1 LKTGQPRSTVAPA
14 RVAIHPSQFPEA
26 VRLDLL
32 ESLRSRK
39 INHKFHYDSLKQSQ
53 KWLGLHEAYA
63 PSLTDPD
70 CATVYHQGF
79 AEVADT
85 LKHSDVHLVG
95 LGCGGGQ
102 KDVALL
108 KLLQDRG
115 KGVLYTPCDVGL
127 SMVLTA
133 RQAALSLMPGL
144 PCFPLVCDLAT
155 TDDLPA
161 VLNGLTGAKENA
173 GPARLFTFF
182 GMIPN
187 FEPGSILPK
196 LEALIGPDDQ
206 LLLSAN
212 LAPGADYITG
222 VERVLPLYDNA
233 LTQEWLMLF
242 LLDLG
247 VELEDGELSFKIE
260 EDLAPPHLRRIAA
273 YFCFAGDRLVAVD
286 SHRFE
291 FHAGESVRLFF
302 SYRHTAALVRQV
314 LGQHHFVVLKQWI
327 TPSQEEGVF
336 LVTKAQ

>member
-1 LKTGQPRSTVAPA
+1 LKTGQPRSTVALA

-53 KWLGLHEAYA
+53 KWLELHEAYA
-63 PSLTDPD
+63 PSRTDPD
-70 CATVYHQGF
+70 CATVYLQGF
-79 AEVADT
+79 VEVAAT
-85 LKHSDVHLVG
+85 LKHSDVYLVG

-115 KGVLYTPCDVGL
+115 KEASYTPCDVGL

-155 TDDLPA
+155 AGDLAA
-161 VLNGLTGAKENA
+161 VLDSLTGAKENA
-173 GPARLFTFF
+173 AARLFTFF

-187 FEPGSILPK
+187 FEPGSILQK
-196 LEALIGPDDQ
+196 LEALIGPGDQ
-206 LLLSAN
+206 ILLSAN
-212 LAPGADYITG
+212 LAPGADYFTG

-233 LTQEWLMLF
+233 LTRQWLMLF
-242 LLDLG
+242 LLELG
-247 VELEDGELSFKIE
+247 IEQQDGELSFKIE
-260 EDLAPPHLRRIAA
+260 ADPAPPHLRRIAA
-273 YFCFAGDRLVAVD
+273 YFRFAGDRLVAVD

-302 SYRHTAALVRQV
+302 SYRHTAALVRQL